1 MDQKAIAN
9 GGRVFVLWCFLMG
22 NLIDTCNFFVDRTSD
37 ESWIATSASYF
48 TLIALN
54 VLCAGAA
61 ISQILLLP
69 AKPSWLRHGIFLKLV
84 LVGCFVGVAASYF
97 RMLQVYYGTAAPK
110 SLSTHDYYNS
120 FKLDAQSDWNGALFY
135 LLTPWETTCLLFAK
149 LLVLERMGTFAIR
162 FRLNPASFVSKLIEA
177 DSRRIFL
184 GVIFAFLLTG
194 IFAYSFGAA
203 FYFRSSSLKY
213 DALRLNTSDALV
225 RASVFVDVS
234 NIYRQ
239 SSSCLSVH
247 DFSESAMFLIII
259 VSFCFIG
266 IQIRRRIQSLLGKL
280 PDVTYKSAQCAL
292 EQGASLSKRITFA
305 VATIFFS
312 FFLRFI
318 WTLVNATAGLSPR
331 NKTCAVECD
340 ACQSPGYLISKI
352 LFEGGELRAFLFMLS
367 NPLALLVSVIVM
379 RPQKYRTEDTN
390 NPAAALINRAY
401 QSERA
406 PRGTFDGRVA
416 FGSAE
421 CSPPT

>member
-1 MDQKAIAN
+1 MVC
-9 GGRVFVLWCFLMG
+9 GVLMG
-22 NLIDTCNFFVDRTSD
+22 NLVNTCNFFVERTLE
-37 ESWIATSASYF
+37 ESWTATSGSYF
-48 TLIALN
+48 TLISLN
-54 VLCAGAA
+54 VLCAGVA
-61 ISQILLLP
+61 IRQMFLLP

-97 RMLQVYYGTAAPK
+97 RMMQVFYGIAAPK
-110 SLSTHDYYNS
+110 SLSMHEYDNS

-149 LLVLERMGTFAIR
+149 ILVLERMGTFAIR
-162 FRLNPASFVSKLIEA
+162 FRLNPSSFVSKLIEA

-184 GVIFAFLLTG
+184 GVIIAFLLIG

-213 DALRLNTSDALV
+213 GALGLNTSDASV

-234 NIYRQ
+234 DLYRQ

-266 IQIRRRIQSLLGKL
+266 FQIRRRIHSLLGKL
-280 PDVTYKSAQCAL
+280 PDISYKSAQSAL
-292 EQGASLSKRITFA
+292 SQGAMLSKRISFA

-312 FFLRFI
+312 FFLRFV

-331 NKTCAVECD
+331 NKSCAVECD

-390 NPAAALINRAY
+390 NPSAALISRGILD
-401 QSERA
+401 ERS

-421 CSPPT
+421 CSPPA